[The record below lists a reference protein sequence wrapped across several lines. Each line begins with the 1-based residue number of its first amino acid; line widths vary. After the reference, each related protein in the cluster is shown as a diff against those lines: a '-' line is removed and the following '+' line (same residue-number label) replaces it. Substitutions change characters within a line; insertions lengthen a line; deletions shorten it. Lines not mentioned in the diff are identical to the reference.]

1 MKSFDTLTKELNGES
16 VVNEDLDAQYDALIQ
31 KLQEAKENHT
41 PINEGLFSSILGG
54 ATMASFGPAVMT
66 AVCNAL
72 GIDVKGALGNL
83 MTSRLILT
91 AVGAKIGWRV

>member
-1 MKSFDTLTKELNGES
+1 MRSIKDLSQQTVT
-16 VVNEDLDAQYDALIQ
+16 EDLTEQYNGIIR
-31 KLQEAKENHT
+31 KLEEARDSNT
-41 PINEGLFSSILGG
+41 PIDEGLFSSILGG
-54 ATMASFGPAVMT
+54 TAGATFGPAVMK

-91 AVGAKIGWRV
+91 TVGAKLGWRV